1 MKVQTVTRTI
11 QLQEWASQI
20 QERLQS
26 GITVREWC
34 EQRDLPTKTYYYRL
48 RRVREELL
56 ETTESR
62 NAPALPGQP
71 VFAALS
77 VPRASG
83 AAVTV
88 RIGEHTAEIRDGAD
102 AETIERVLRAL
113 SRLGPPANPGFGFAG
128 NRL

>member
-1 MKVQTVTRTI
+1 MTVQTVTRTV

-26 GITVREWC
+26 GLTVREWC
-34 EQRDLPTKTYYYRL
+34 EQIGIPSKTYYYRL

-56 ETTESR
+56 ENAESR
-62 NAPALPGQP
+62 NMPTLPGRP

-77 VPRASG
+77 VPRSSG

-88 RIGEHTAEIRDGAD
+88 RIGDHTAEIQDGAD

-113 SRLGPPANPGFGFAG
+113 ARL
-128 NRL
+128 